1 MSSHARNCER
11 SAFSGKSAALSTC
24 RRLRAVVADDTPDML
39 DCISAIFETEG
50 GPEVVATASN
60 GTGAIRDTKVL
71 LVSADDDHELG
82 LCALDCGADGFI
94 WKGAQWLSSAG
105 NRSS

>member
-60 GTGAIRDTKVL
+60 RIGAIRAAYAFRPGLVVL
-71 LVSADDDHELG
+71 DISMPLMN
-82 LCALDCGADGFI
+82 GFEAVPHI
-94 WKGAQWLSSAG
+94 KRYLPEHKSVACF
-105 NRSS
+105 RR